1 MNKNS
6 RTYRLAFWFL
16 RCFCPPHLLEE
27 IEGDLLQRYERDLKS
42 SDHSKWSQ
50 GAAGAAAVAPG
61 ADTARPPHPLS
72 DIYTELVKLFRN
84 L

>member
-1 MNKNS
+1 MK
-6 RTYRLAFWFL
+6 AD
-16 RCFCPPHLLEE
+16 PPHRVQLNTRLWDKPLPVVTPEARS
-27 IEGDLLQRYERDLKS
+27 QR
-42 SDHSKWSQ
+42 SQ